1 MQVHDVNY
9 LKTAVYIDNS
19 KGPDDYLQNVELYH
33 LSIYYK
39 IITLFLKGVIALPLN
54 DEFEVLFDQFLSIIF
69 KHIYKSHIAK
79 TT

>member
-9 LKTAVYIDNS
+9 LKTAVDIDNS

-39 IITLFLKGVIALPLN
+39 ILTLVLKGVIALPLN
-54 DEFEVLFDQFLSIIF
+54 DEFEVLFINFYLLFSN
-69 KHIYKSHIAK
+69 IYIKVI
-79 TT
+79 